1 MTANQN
7 ASMKSL
13 QTLIRQPLVGQ
24 GARVAQP
31 EPTAMDMAIVDSVFS
46 KLRVLFPVSAPRP
59 EDEATHKGEWLKT
72 LAAQG
77 IASREQVQAG
87 LNRARREQGDRQFWP
102 TPRQFALWCQP
113 TACDLGLPKLEA
125 AFKEATRHYHHPDK
139 HTWSHDVVRLAVR
152 ETGSWMFATGLEK
165 DVLMTFERNYKVLCR
180 RFSRGE
186 LTDVELPK
194 ALPETVTRPT
204 EAAKAKS
211 IIANLRANL
220 GLKGANDGC

>member
-1 MTANQN
+1 
-7 ASMKSL
+7 MKSL
-13 QTLIRQPLVGQ
+13 QSIIRATPV
-24 GARVAQP
+24 VAGSAGFQSATP
-31 EPTAMDMAIVDSVFS
+31 SAMDMAIVDSVFS
-46 KLRVLFPVSAPRP
+46 KLRVLFPVGAPRL
-59 EDEATHKGEWLKT
+59 EDEPMHKAEWLKT
-72 LAAQG
+72 LAVQG
-77 IASREQVQAG
+77 IRSREQVQLG
-87 LNRARREQGDRQFWP
+87 INRARREQGDRQFWP

-113 TACDLGLPKLEA
+113 TACDLGLPTLEA

-186 LTDVELPK
+186 LTDIELPK

-220 GLKGANDGC
+220 GLKGANDGE